1 MAETATLNIL
11 IRNNA
16 SKKENKKLRNNGY
29 LIGNLSRK
37 GMDSVALAIK
47 KDEFRRT
54 IKQHGRNA
62 VLSLVSD
69 DKTSFNAMVKDVLI
83 TPPAYDFD
91 HVDFQQVSLTEEV
104 KAEVAIRYVGAE
116 FLEAKRFII
125 NRVLDTV
132 VVKGLPQ
139 AIPDEIEID
148 VEELSIGDTVTVAD
162 VKFADGI
169 TPDIEGDQV
178 ILSINEAKLV
188 VEETED
194 EEEEVAEEVVE
205 VTSEINV

>member
-1 MAETATLNIL
+1 MAETAILNIL
-11 IRNNA
+11 IRDNG
-16 SKKENKKLRNNGY
+16 SKKENKRLRSEGY
-29 LIGNLSRK
+29 LVGNLSRK
-37 GMDSVALAIK
+37 GEASVALAIR

-54 IKQHGRNA
+54 LKQHGRNA

-69 DKTSFNAMVKDVLI
+69 DKTSFNAMVKEVLI
-83 TPPAYDFD
+83 TPPAYDYD

-104 KAEVAIRYVGAE
+104 KAEVAIRYLGAE

-125 NRVLDTV
+125 NRVLDTI

-148 VEELSIGDTVTVAD
+148 VQKLVVGDTVTVAD

-169 TPDIEGDQV
+169 TPDIDGDQV
-178 ILSINEAKLV
+178 ILSINEAKV
-188 VEETED
+188 VAEETED
-194 EEEEVAEEVVE
+194 ADEATEVVE
-205 VTSEINV
+205 STSEINV